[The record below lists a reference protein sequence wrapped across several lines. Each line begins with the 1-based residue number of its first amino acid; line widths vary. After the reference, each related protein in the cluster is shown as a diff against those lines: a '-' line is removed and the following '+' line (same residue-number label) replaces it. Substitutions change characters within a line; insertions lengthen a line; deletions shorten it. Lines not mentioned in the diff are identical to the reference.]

1 MTRKELRD
9 RQDKYDAF
17 WAKKG
22 QEEAKRYL
30 KSKEQA
36 QPTGRIREIIAS
48 IAFLIL
54 AFAVIFIGMA
64 L

>member
-30 KSKEQA
+30 KSKEVPA
-36 QPTGRIREIIAS
+36 TRGNIRAGIAFMFLS
-48 IAFLIL
+48 IAMIVIL
-54 AFAVIFIGMA
+54 PA

>member
-30 KSKEQA
+30 KSKEVPA
-36 QPTGRIREIIAS
+36 TRGNIRAGIAFMFLS
-48 IAFLIL
+48 IATI
-54 AFAVIFIGMA
+54 VIFLA